1 MVVRFTLTHYFF
13 WLKSDS
19 THHFF
24 WNACTKSGSLLFS
37 VFRLL
42 PDCVCLYTYEF
53 WLSRWKIVRSSVIL
67 LLPLFV
73 SSGRWWSITRHNF
86 PTISIK
92 CHFFTNMIYCWWIY
106 LTYTDTHLTVISW
119 SKKLSKCLEGNSLSG
134 TFLTFM
140 GYFRTDPPFF
150 NNSRPEC
157 VLYFIH

>member
-1 MVVRFTLTHYFF
+1 MPVPSQF
-13 WLKSDS
+13 
-19 THHFF
+19 
-24 WNACTKSGSLLFS
+24 SG
-37 VFRLL
+37 FRLL
-42 PDCVCLYTYEF
+42 TDCVCLYTYEF

-67 LLPLFV
+67 LFSLFV
-73 SSGRWWSITRHNF
+73 SAQWSLMIQYKAQF
-86 PTISIK
+86 PD
-92 CHFFTNMIYCWWIY
+92 HFHKMPLFTDMIYCWWIY